1 MSEKKQCLSE
11 EKKYIPKEGDICK
24 PTDERIPWSN
34 INFSN
39 LDWDLMIRG
48 LPWQIVR
55 AEYVDEPPTR
65 LTGLGVHLN
74 HCIGGK
80 YQNNNYYA
88 YPLYRETNPYPDK
101 RTIREDPEYEL
112 YDEGPTRD
120 NLIDFNGS
128 APSWSV
134 AFEETNY
141 FRKGE
146 IREGGKCTIF
156 RNGAKF
162 YEVGGREMNYGLS
175 RAQSILMQL
184 QEHPLNFFS
193 RDWKK
198 ELIGRKVWY
207 QTDPAIV
214 ESIIEDQ
221 GCVILKPDEDCV
233 PIFQPSPWQVEDDG
247 TMMFDDENT
256 SAKCEY
262 LYEKVGWFR
271 SDAQTK
277 FYMNRRHSGQNA
289 LLNKIQE
296 LRDEGRLEEKDYLE
310 LHKVVFQRV

>member
-1 MSEKKQCLSE
+1 MNE
-11 EKKYIPKEGDICK
+11 EKYVPQEGHICK
-24 PTDERIPWSN
+24 PTDPRIPWN
-34 INFSN
+34 KINFSK
-39 LDWDLMIRG
+39 LDWDLVIRG

-55 AEYVDEPPTR
+55 AEYVEESPTR
-65 LTGLGVHLN
+65 LTGLGVPLC

-88 YPLYRETNPYPDK
+88 YPLYRETNPYPEK
-101 RTIREDPEYEL
+101 RTIREKPEYEL
-112 YDEGPTRD
+112 WDEGPTRD
-120 NLIDFNGS
+120 NLIDFDGS
-128 APSWSV
+128 APSWSI

-146 IREGGKCTIF
+146 IRQGGRCTIF
-156 RNGAKF
+156 RNSQKF
-162 YEVGGREMNYGLS
+162 YEVGAREMGFGLAK
-175 RAQSILMQL
+175 AQSILMHL

-193 RDWKK
+193 RNWKE

-221 GCVILKPDEDCV
+221 GCVMLIPDADCV

-247 TMMFDDENT
+247 TMFGDDDNT

-262 LYEKVGWFR
+262 LYEKIGWFR
-271 SDAQTK
+271 SDIQTK
-277 FYMNRRHSGQNA
+277 FYMKLRHSGQNE

-310 LHKVVFQRV
+310 LHKVVFQRI

>member
-11 EKKYIPKEGDICK
+11 EKKYIPQEGHICK
-24 PTDERIPWSN
+24 ATDERIPWRN

-55 AEYVDEPPTR
+55 AEYVDEPHTR
-65 LTGLGVHLN
+65 LIGLGVHLN

-88 YPLYRETNPYPDK
+88 YPLYRETNPYPEK
-101 RTIREDPEYEL
+101 RTIREDAEYEL
-112 YDEGPTRD
+112 WDEGPTRD

-156 RNGAKF
+156 RNGEKF
-162 YEVGGREMNYGLS
+162 YEVGGREMIYGLS
-175 RAQSILMQL
+175 RAQSVLMQL

-193 RDWKK
+193 RNWKK